1 MAKLPQFQESGLI
14 SADAPRL
21 DFANL
26 REQAKGYGGIAEGL
40 DKISQFA
47 FGKVKEKETEANKI
61 LGIQLRA
68 DSELGV
74 QKEIDRLSGMADRGE
89 LPYDQAQLEVQAL
102 QGFAR
107 GMADAGHIEQAS
119 GLMRSISTSG
129 NALLRKVSEVE
140 GAKYGAEIDV
150 KSAELVRTLGKNM
163 QDVWN
168 LYRNGQMNED
178 EVVQYEA
185 GARGVM
191 VGMAGQSK
199 DTVKRYLDADGLFEK
214 ARLAARNNTMVT
226 YFNTPEFAAR
236 PSDALTKLRTGD
248 AGVFSP
254 VWGKL
259 DEGQRDTLVQT
270 MLKRQAD
277 DLQILDRDNKLSI
290 ERNRAANYE
299 SYNRFYSGAIG
310 GDELLADMSK
320 RGYIPSREEL
330 KQIREGDVPG
340 APDQYFGALQYKA
353 RQGGMGLADA
363 NNLFEQ
369 RRISLKQRNE
379 LFGLIDKT
387 DRPDMARAKDFI
399 GNSFVPNPLD
409 PTTRAGNVRKAEV
422 TNQLLA
428 EEQES
433 IAQGKPFDAF
443 GRAQALV
450 ANRLQQEDV
459 KRLQDDKARLRQKLE
474 KSGLTYSEDYTEETL
489 KRAGVS
495 NANERKSILRS
506 IKSIKGNQ

>member
-1 MAKLPQFQESGLI
+1 MARLQRFQESGLI
-14 SADAPRL
+14 SADVPRL

-26 REQAKGYGGIAEGL
+26 REEAKGYGGIAEGL
-40 DKISQFA
+40 DKISSFA

-107 GMADAGHIEQAS
+107 GMADAGHVEQAS

-150 KSAELVRTLGKNM
+150 KSAELVRALGKNM

-168 LYRNGQMNED
+168 LYRNGQMNEE

-236 PSDALTKLRTGD
+236 PSDALTKLRAGD

-254 VWGKL
+254 VWGRL
-259 DEGQRDTLVQT
+259 DEGQRDSLVQT

-277 DLQILDRDNKLSI
+277 DLTILDRDNKLSI

-330 KQIREGDVPG
+330 RQIKEGDVPG
-340 APDQYFGALQYKA
+340 APDQYFGGLEFKA
-353 RQGGMGLADA
+353 KQGQISLVQA
-363 NNLFEQ
+363 NELFEQ
-369 RRISLKQRNE
+369 RRISLKQRNG
-379 LFGLIDKT
+379 LFAIIDKT
-387 DRPDMARAKDFI
+387 EDQALSRGKEKIRNA
-399 GNSFVPNPLD
+399 FVPNPLD
-409 PTTRAGNVRKAEV
+409 PSTREGAARRAEV
-422 TNQLLA
+422 ESHLLGMLQVA
-428 EEQES
+428 ERD
-433 IAQGKPFDAF
+433 GKPFDIEATADILIAA
-443 GRAQALV
+443 RKKQADFV
-450 ANRLQQEDV
+450 ALEDD
-459 KRLQDDKARLRQKLE
+459 RERLRKKLSE
-474 KSGLTYSEDYTEETL
+474 IGLEYSEDYTLDSL
-489 KRAGVS
+489 KRSKKG
-495 NANERKSILRS
+495 NAKQHETINKIINS
-506 IKSIKGNQ
+506 IKKNR

>member
-1 MAKLPQFQESGLI
+1 MARLQRFQESGLI
-14 SADAPRL
+14 SADVPRL

-26 REQAKGYGGIAEGL
+26 REEAKGYGSVSEGL
-40 DKISQFA
+40 DKISSFA
-47 FGKVKEKETEANKI
+47 FGKVKEEEKEKNRI

-68 DSELGV
+68 DSELNI

-107 GMADAGHIEQAS
+107 GLAAVDVEQAS

-140 GAKYGAEIDV
+140 SAKHGADIDV

-168 LYRNGQMNED
+168 LYRNGQMNEE

-191 VGMAGQSK
+191 AGMAGQSK

-254 VWGKL
+254 VWGRL
-259 DEGQRDTLVQT
+259 DDTQRDNLVQT

-290 ERNRAANYE
+290 ERNRAENYAD
-299 SYNRFYSGAIG
+299 YNEFYRGSIS
-310 GDELLADMSK
+310 GDELLK
-320 RGYIPSREEL
+320 RMTSRKYFPGREEL
-330 KQIREGDVPG
+330 RQIREGDVPG
-340 APDQYFGALQYKA
+340 APDQYFGGLEFKA
-353 RQGGMGLADA
+353 KQGQISLVQA
-363 NNLFEQ
+363 NELFEQ
-369 RRISLKQRNE
+369 RRISLKQRNG
-379 LFGLIDKT
+379 LFAIIDKT
-387 DRPDMARAKDFI
+387 ENQTVSRAKEKI
-399 GNSFVPNPLD
+399 RNAFVPNPLD
-409 PTTRAGNVRKAEV
+409 PSTREGAARRAEV
-422 TNQLLA
+422 ESHLLGMLQVA
-428 EEQES
+428 ERD
-433 IAQGKPFDAF
+433 GKPFDIEATADILIAA
-443 GRAQALV
+443 RKKQADFV
-450 ANRLQQEDV
+450 ALEDD
-459 KRLQDDKARLRQKLE
+459 RERLRKKLSE
-474 KSGLTYSEDYTEETL
+474 IGLEYSEDYTLDSL
-489 KRAGVS
+489 KRSKKG
-495 NANERKSILRS
+495 NAKQHETINKIINS
-506 IKSIKGNQ
+506 IKKNR

>member
-47 FGKVKEKETEANKI
+47 FGKAKEKEKERNQI

-68 DSELGV
+68 DTELEV
-74 QKEIDRLSGMADRGE
+74 QKVLDNLSGMVDRGE
-89 LPYDQAQLEVQAL
+89 LTYDQAQLEVQAM

-107 GMADAGHIEQAS
+107 GMADAGHVEQAS

-129 NALLRKVSEVE
+129 NALLRKVSDVDS
-140 GAKYGAEIDV
+140 AKYAAEIDV
-150 KSAELVRTLGKNM
+150 KSAEAVRVLSKNL
-163 QDVWN
+163 QDVWG
-168 LYRNGQMNED
+168 LYRNGQMTEQ
-178 EVVQYEA
+178 EVIEREA
-185 GARGVM
+185 SARGIM
-191 VGMAGQSK
+191 VGVARSK
-199 DTVKRYLDADGLFEK
+199 DAVKKYLDADGAFEK

-236 PSDALTKLRTGD
+236 PSEALTKLRTGD

-254 VWGKL
+254 IWGRL
-259 DEGQRDTLVQT
+259 DEKQQDSIVQI
-270 MLKRQAD
+270 MMKRQAD
-277 DLQILDRDNKLSI
+277 DLQIIDRDNKLSI

-299 SYNRFYSGAIG
+299 SYNKFYSGAIG

-330 KQIREGDVPG
+330 RQIKEGDVPG

-422 TNQLLA
+422 INQLLA
-428 EEQES
+428 EEQEAV
-433 IAQGKPFDAF
+433 AQGKPFDAF

-506 IKSIKGNQ
+506 IKSIKDNQ

>member
-1 MAKLPQFQESGLI
+1 MARIPRFQESGLI
-14 SADAPRL
+14 SADVPRL

-26 REQAKGYGGIAEGL
+26 REEAKGFSSISENL
-40 DKISQFA
+40 DKISSFA
-47 FGKVKEKETEANKI
+47 FGKVKEEEKEKNRI

-68 DSELGV
+68 DTELEV
-74 QKEIDRLSGMADRGE
+74 QKVLDNLSGMVDRNE
-89 LPYDQAQLEVQAL
+89 LTYEQAQNEVKAM

-107 GMADAGHIEQAS
+107 GLAEVDVDQAA

-140 GAKYGAEIDV
+140 TAKYAAEIDV
-150 KSAELVRTLGKNM
+150 KSAELVRSLSKNL
-163 QDVWN
+163 QDVWG
-168 LYRNGQMNED
+168 LYRNGQMTED

-191 VGMAGQSK
+191 AGMAGQSK
-199 DTVKRYLDADGLFEK
+199 DTVKRYLDADGAFEK

-254 VWGKL
+254 IWGKL

-277 DLQILDRDNKLSI
+277 DLQILDRDNKLSDL
-290 ERNRAANYE
+290 RNRADNYTD
-299 SYNRFYSGAIG
+299 YNEFYRGSIG
-310 GDELLADMSK
+310 GDELLKRMSA
-320 RGYIPSREEL
+320 RGYIPGREEL

-340 APDQYFGALQYKA
+340 APDQYFGALEYKA
-353 RQGGMGLADA
+353 KLGQISLGQANDLFTQG
-363 NNLFEQ
+363 
-369 RRISLKQRNE
+369 RISLKQRNG

-387 DRPDMARAKDFI
+387 DRPDMSAARDFVR
-399 GNSFVPNPLD
+399 NAFVPNPLD

-422 TNQLLA
+422 DNQLILA
-428 EEQES
+428 EAE
-433 IAQGKPFDAF
+433 ARAAGKPFDAL
-443 GRAQALV
+443 GTARELVGKRQQAEDMK
-450 ANRLQQEDV
+450 NLQAD
-459 KRLQDDKARLRQKLE
+459 RDRLRQKLSE
-474 KSGLTYSEDYTEETL
+474 IGLDYSEDYTL
-489 KRAGVS
+489 DSLRRS
-495 NANERKSILRS
+495 NKGNATQHKTIDRL
-506 IKSIKGNQ
+506 IKSINANK

>member
-1 MAKLPQFQESGLI
+1 MARIPRFQESGLI
-14 SADAPRL
+14 SADVPRL

-26 REQAKGYGGIAEGL
+26 REEAKGYGGIAEGL
-40 DKISQFA
+40 DKISSFA
-47 FGKVKEKETEANKI
+47 FGKVKEKEKERNQI

-68 DSELGV
+68 DTELEV
-74 QKEIDRLSGMADRGE
+74 QKVLDNLSGMVDRGE
-89 LPYDQAQLEVQAL
+89 LTYDQAQLEVQAM

-107 GMADAGHIEQAS
+107 GMADAGHVEQAS

-129 NALLRKVSEVE
+129 NALLRKVSEVDS
-140 GAKYGAEIDV
+140 AKYAAEVDV
-150 KSAELVRTLGKNM
+150 KSAEAVRILSKNL
-163 QDVWN
+163 QDVWG
-168 LYRNGQMNED
+168 LYRNGQMTEQ
-178 EVVQYEA
+178 EVIEREA
-185 GARGVM
+185 GARGIM
-191 VGMAGQSK
+191 VGVARSK
-199 DTVKRYLDADGLFEK
+199 DAVKKYLDADGAFEK
-214 ARLAARNNTMVT
+214 ARLAARNNTMIT

-236 PSDALTKLRTGD
+236 PSDALTKLRAGD
-248 AGVFSP
+248 AGVFSQ

-259 DEGQRDTLVQT
+259 DDTQRDSLVQT

-299 SYNRFYSGAIG
+299 AYNRFYKGAIG
-310 GDELLADMSK
+310 GDELLTDMSR
-320 RGYIPSREEL
+320 RGYIPGREEL
-330 KQIREGDVPG
+330 RQIREGDVPG

-422 TNQLLA
+422 INQLLA
-428 EEQES
+428 EEQEA
-433 IAQGKPFDAF
+433 IAQGKSFDAF

-450 ANRLQQEDV
+450 AGRLQQEDV

-506 IKSIKGNQ
+506 IKSIKDNQ